1 MDRKQKEKLRFLL
14 KARKR
19 ADKVLAKRREAER
32 KKLEHDQRM
41 QANQALVKEYTRQ
54 LTALAQD
61 SGILSLAEQAALQR
75 GGSLSQ
81 AVSCYI
87 HYGLSSSSLQHA
99 TGVGSPGELRASHL
113 ALRIIWEESGASKEM
128 EIRVH
133 ANGSITFHNSFL
145 PVFPFVWRSSPQ
157 LLQKMFA
164 YALNHPG
171 SPAIPSK

>member
-113 ALRIIWEESGASKEM
+113 ALRIIWKNLARQKKWKFGCMPMGPLPSTTASCPYSPSSGAVARSCCKKC
-128 EIRVH
+128 
-133 ANGSITFHNSFL
+133 L
-145 PVFPFVWRSSPQ
+145 P
-157 LLQKMFA
+157 M
-164 YALNHPG
+164 H
-171 SPAIPSK
+171 